1 MKPIMDPSKKF
12 GFNLD
17 FDKFWWKLKIILLVF
32 CLNSLS
38 ILSLMMAAHYFLDEK
53 TIFKIVADYIVRQW
67 IFFTEQ
73 NWTNFSLFFKTY
85 CIKTPIIEEFIY
97 RYPVILLLNNRFS
110 IRLFSLNLTKIFI
123 LFTVITLNIMW
134 GIGHT
139 GSSLLLADIYGLI
152 PLFLVGLTLY
162 WLSIKTRTLWPSI
175 FCHAALNFSLYL
187 FIQGAIY
194 FEFKPVIGAIR
205 AFYNLPNLPGIN

>member
-97 RYPVILLLNNRFS
+97 RYYSKYYVGYRPYRIFTIVGGYIWAYSPISGRSHAVLAINKNQNALAVNILSCRS
-110 IRLFSLNLTKIFI
+110 
-123 LFTVITLNIMW
+123 
-134 GIGHT
+134 
-139 GSSLLLADIYGLI
+139 
-152 PLFLVGLTLY
+152 
-162 WLSIKTRTLWPSI
+162 
-175 FCHAALNFSLYL
+175 
-187 FIQGAIY
+187 
-194 FEFKPVIGAIR
+194 
-205 AFYNLPNLPGIN
+205 